1 MSHFGFMLIAM
12 AGNLLM
18 IDFVRRGHHGERV
31 PVLAPRASIRRIKTH
46 FVQYLLL
53 MVTTVIGSFI
63 GVLGFYAACI
73 GGALPCR
80 RVMPLG
86 RMLWPS
92 GTSSRNRERS
102 AAAVEAV
109 DLWSKRRR
117 RPLDARLGGPHGSV
131 PQSARPCRNARS
143 ARAA

>member
-31 PVLAPRASIRRIKTH
+31 PVLAPRESIRGIKTH

-73 GGALPCR
+73 GGVVTLPAGHAVGAHALAQWDK
-80 RVMPLG
+80 L
-86 RMLWPS
+86 
-92 GTSSRNRERS
+92 S
-102 AAAVEAV
+102 A
-109 DLWSKRRR
+109 
-117 RPLDARLGGPHGSV
+117 P
-131 PQSARPCRNARS
+131 
-143 ARAA
+143 